1 MRIISVS
8 NQKGGVGKTTTTV
21 NMATA
26 LAAIG
31 KKVLVLDLDPQGNAS
46 TGFAIDTSLR
56 QIGAYEL
63 LFGETTIA
71 ESAQPTKVPGLFVMP
86 SSIHLS
92 GAEIELISVE
102 NREFTLKNTLRSQA
116 ASYDYVIID
125 CPPSLNLL
133 TLNALVASDSV
144 LVPMQ
149 CEFFALEGLSH
160 LMTTVQRVRDVYNP
174 ALEIE
179 GIVLTMYDRRNSLSR
194 QVANNVRDFFPD
206 DVFDTVI
213 PRNVRISEAPSH
225 GLPAIVYDMHC
236 AGSQAYIHLAK
247 EVLKREELRKIK
259 AQSLQ
264 QQARAVGE

>member
-1 MRIISVS
+1 M
-8 NQKGGVGKTTTTV
+8 
-21 NMATA
+21 
-26 LAAIG
+26 
-31 KKVLVLDLDPQGNAS
+31 DPQGNAS
-46 TGFAIDTSLR
+46 TGLAIDRTLR
-56 QIGAYEL
+56 QIGTYEL
-63 LFGETTIA
+63 LFGETTVS
-71 ESAQPTKVPGLFVMP
+71 ECVQKTRVPGLYVMP

-102 NREFTLKNTLRSQA
+102 DRETVLKRALREQA
-116 ASYDYVIID
+116 AAYDYVIID
-125 CPPSLNLL
+125 CPPALNLL

-160 LMTTVQRVRDVYNP
+160 LMTTVHRVREAYNP

-194 QVANNVRDFFPD
+194 QVANNVQEFFPG

-213 PRNVRISEAPSH
+213 PRNVRISEAPSY

-236 AGSQAYIHLAK
+236 AGSQAYIHLAR
-247 EVLKREELRKIK
+247 ELLKREAARRAKADAPTAQENLRS
-259 AQSLQ
+259 A
-264 QQARAVGE
+264 